1 MQVEV
6 LLFGRPRELA
16 GTSRETFSVGRGL
29 RLSELFE
36 LLGGKHGEGLATELQ
51 HVERLIVFVNG
62 RDFRTLG
69 GVDLSLAD
77 SDTVAILPVVTG
89 G

>member
-6 LLFGRPRELA
+6 LFFGRPRELA
-16 GTSRETFSVGRGL
+16 GTSRDLLSVGHGL
-29 RLSELFE
+29 RLIDLFE
-36 LLGGKHGEGLATELQ
+36 LLGAKYGEELSGELRLI
-51 HVERLIVFVNG
+51 ERLIVFVNG
-62 RDFRTLG
+62 RDYRTLG
-69 GVDLSLAD
+69 GVDVLLAD